1 MTTITIAADDL
12 HTHTSKKRPADD
24 ATPAAAD
31 ADPAAA
37 AAGGTKAK
45 TAAAAAAERKPLLLQ
60 KSQEALVQ
68 MAFAGPDF
76 EGDFEGFK
84 VRGGC
89 PVHAPI

>member
-1 MTTITIAADDL
+1 VTTITADDL

-24 ATPAAAD
+24 AAPAAAD

-37 AAGGTKAK
+37 AAGGKKAK
-45 TAAAAAAERKPLLLQ
+45 TAAAAAERKPLLLQ

-84 VRGGC
+84 VRGGR
-89 PVHAPI
+89 PVCAPI